1 MDEERFKEMEFE
13 LGAAYSRISWLEK
26 MATLDEL
33 TGLGN
38 RRGLNEHL
46 GRALSL
52 ADRQSSD
59 LTLIAI
65 DIDHFKDV
73 NDTHGHIA
81 GDKVLSRVAAAMQR
95 VIRGGDC
102 AFRQG
107 GEEMTVVAVTTFKGA
122 AILAEKLR
130 NAVECS
136 HTAGEPPVT
145 ISLGVSMARL
155 GDTNEKLS
163 ERADAALYAAK
174 NNGRNRVELG

>member
-1 MDEERFKEMEFE
+1 MSEERIKELEFE
-13 LGAAYSRISWLEK
+13 LGAAYSRISHLEK

-46 GRALSL
+46 GRALSQ
-52 ADRQSSD
+52 ADRQQTD
-59 LTLIAI
+59 LTLVAI
-65 DIDHFKDV
+65 DIDHFKVV
-73 NDTHGHIA
+73 NDTHGHIT
-81 GDKVLSRVAAAMQR
+81 GDKVLQRVADAIQR
-95 VIRGGDC
+95 VIRAGDY

-136 HTAGEPPVT
+136 HAAGEIPVT

-155 GDTNEKLS
+155 GDTSEKLA
-163 ERADAALYAAK
+163 ERADVALYAAK